1 MQYRII
7 HRLINKNN
15 YLFEIGSIV
24 DFVDIIN
31 NHYHFRQKK
40 QEVFIPFHLA
50 FKFVTP
56 ITFYAPTRSW
66 QAM

>member
-7 HRLINKNN
+7 HRLTNKND

-24 DFVDIIN
+24 DFIDIIN
-31 NHYHFRQKK
+31 NHYHFKQKK

-50 FKFVTP
+50 FKFVEP

-66 QAM
+66 QFM